1 MPPAPRI
8 LILLSALLLGH
19 TAALHADT
27 IEVRAD
33 NWMPYSGDPAAER
46 PGYVVE
52 LLRAAFPNDTIN
64 YKTCPWAQACA
75 ELAEGKIDAI
85 LGASPTD
92 SPGAILPKLPIGS
105 DRTIFYVKKDTEW
118 RFKDVESLK
127 SIRLA
132 AAAGYAY
139 DQAGPFDTYLKQ
151 GAVPAVQFG
160 TGDAPLVANIA
171 KLQRREVDAVVE
183 NASVML
189 WTLKQLRVPTGE
201 IHSAGALAKEGAP
214 LYVAF
219 SAKNARSAARAE
231 HFSAT
236 LVKLRESGE
245 LTKLLALYDLDDWN
259 R

>member
-1 MPPAPRI
+1 MNCSSR
-8 LILLSALLLGH
+8 LLAIPSLLLG
-19 TAALHADT
+19 LSGLLRADT

-33 NWMPYSGDPAAER
+33 HWMPYTGAPAAER

-52 LLRAAFPNDTIN
+52 LLKAAFPNDTIH
-64 YKTCPWAQACA
+64 YVISPWAQACA

-85 LGASPTD
+85 LGAT
-92 SPGAILPKLPIGS
+92 PGDAPGSILPELAIGS
-105 DRTIFYVKKDTEW
+105 DRTIFYVKKGTTW
-118 RFKDVESLK
+118 RFTGIESLH

-139 DQAGPFDTYLKQ
+139 DLDGPFDTYLKQ
-151 GAVPAVQFG
+151 SKPPAVQFV
-160 TGDAPLVANIA
+160 TGEAPLETNIG
-171 KLQRREVDAVVE
+171 KLRKGEVDGVVE

-201 IHSAGALAKEGAP
+201 IHSAGALAKEGGP

-219 SAKNARSAARAE
+219 SAKNPASSASAKQL
-231 HFSAT
+231 SAT
-236 LVKLRESGE
+236 VEKLRASGE
-245 LTKLLALYDLDDWN
+245 LSKLLALYDLDDWQ

>member
-1 MPPAPRI
+1 MHLTARVFCI
-8 LILLSALLLGH
+8 SALLLVH
-19 TAALHADT
+19 SAALRADT
-27 IEVRAD
+27 I
-33 NWMPYSGDPAAER
+33 
-46 PGYVVE
+46 
-52 LLRAAFPNDTIN
+52 I
-64 YKTCPWAQACA
+64 YKTCSWAQACT

-85 LGASPTD
+85 LGASPND

-139 DQAGPFDTYLKQ
+139 DQEGPLDSYLKQ
-151 GAVPAVQFG
+151 GSVPAVQFG
-160 TGDAPLVANIA
+160 TGDAPLEANIA
-171 KLQRREVDAVVE
+171 KLLKREVDAVVE

-219 SAKNARSAARAE
+219 SAQKSVSPVRAE
-231 HFSAT
+231 HFSST
-236 LVKLRESGE
+236 LQKLRESGE
-245 LTKLLALYDLDDWN
+245 LTKLLALYDLDDWK

>member
-1 MPPAPRI
+1 MHLTARVFCI
-8 LILLSALLLGH
+8 SALLLVH
-19 TAALHADT
+19 SAALRADT
-27 IEVRAD
+27 I
-33 NWMPYSGDPAAER
+33 
-46 PGYVVE
+46 
-52 LLRAAFPNDTIN
+52 I
-64 YKTCPWAQACA
+64 YKTCSWAQACT

-85 LGASPTD
+85 LGASPND

-139 DQAGPFDTYLKQ
+139 DQDGPFDTYLKQ

-160 TGDAPLVANIA
+160 NGDAPLEANIA
-171 KLQRREVDAVVE
+171 KLRKAEVDVVVK

-201 IHSAGALAKEGAP
+201 IHSAGALAKEGGP

-219 SAKNARSAARAE
+219 TAKNPASRARAE
-231 HFSAT
+231 QLSAT
-236 LVKLRESGE
+236 VLKMRESGT
-245 LTKLLALYDLDDWN
+245 LTQLLALYDLDN
-259 R
+259 